1 MKLKKTFSSVA
12 ILSIEGEKL
21 SVLQTVK
28 NGNQIRIT
36 HCWEGNLEIP
46 ANTDPKVQGELIAKK
61 LRERKIRVSDVI
73 FTIPRAARAGKE
85 KTTMLQVL
93 VIDGQGGG
101 IGRQLVQAIKAACPS
116 AAITAVGT
124 NSAATAA
131 MLRAGADS
139 AATGEN
145 AVLVGCRRADVI
157 AGPLGI
163 VIADALLG
171 EITPAMA
178 AAVGSS
184 PAKRVLVPV
193 NHCDNLVVGVADAP
207 LAQLAQEAARR
218 VAEFSR

>member
-1 MKLKKTFSSVA
+1 
-12 ILSIEGEKL
+12 
-21 SVLQTVK
+21 
-28 NGNQIRIT
+28 
-36 HCWEGNLEIP
+36 
-46 ANTDPKVQGELIAKK
+46 
-61 LRERKIRVSDVI
+61 
-73 FTIPRAARAGKE
+73 
-85 KTTMLQVL
+85 MLQVL

-101 IGRQLVQAIKAACPS
+101 IGRQLVQAIKVACPS

-124 NSAATAA
+124 IPAATAA

-193 NHCDNLVVGVADAP
+193 TPCDNLVVGVADAT
-207 LAQLAQEAARR
+207 LAQLAPEAARR
-218 VAEFSR
+218 VADFSR

>member
-1 MKLKKTFSSVA
+1 
-12 ILSIEGEKL
+12 
-21 SVLQTVK
+21 
-28 NGNQIRIT
+28 
-36 HCWEGNLEIP
+36 
-46 ANTDPKVQGELIAKK
+46 
-61 LRERKIRVSDVI
+61 
-73 FTIPRAARAGKE
+73 
-85 KTTMLQVL
+85 MLQVL

-116 AAITAVGT
+116 AAI
-124 NSAATAA
+124 
-131 MLRAGADS
+131 R
-139 AATGEN
+139 
-145 AVLVGCRRADVI
+145 
-157 AGPLGI
+157 PLGI